1 MARVLV
7 VEDDVSLAMLLSY
20 LLGHEGYDVEVCHD
34 GDEAVARLDGAPA
47 DAVLVDV
54 MLPTE
59 ISGLD
64 VLREL
69 RQRPGWTEV
78 PAIVV
83 SALSDDEHQWEGWAA
98 GASSYVAKPYE
109 SDHLLNVLREQL
121 DVAEVRRGLVTE
133 RRAATIDLVDED
145 LDTAV

>member
-7 VEDDVSLAMLLSY
+7 IEDDASLAMLLSY
-20 LLGHEGYDVEVCHD
+20 LLGHEGHDVEVCID
-34 GDEAVARLDGAPA
+34 GDEAVARLDGEPA

-69 RQRPGWTEV
+69 RQRRDWADV

-83 SALSDDEHQWEGWAA
+83 SALSGDRHQWEGWAA
-98 GASSYVAKPYE
+98 GASSYVTKPYE
-109 SDHLLNVLREQL
+109 SDHLLEVLNEHL
-121 DVAEVRRGLVTE
+121 DVAALRRGLGRAVT
-133 RRAATIDLVDED
+133 RISVDHD
-145 LDTAV
+145 QGILT

>member
-7 VEDDVSLAMLLSY
+7 IEDDASLAMLLTY
-20 LLGHEGYDVEVCHD
+20 LLGHEGHDVEVCVD
-34 GDEAVARLDGAPA
+34 GDEALARLDGDPA

-59 ISGLD
+59 TSGLD

-69 RQRPGWTEV
+69 RQRQDWADV

-83 SALSDDEHQWEGWAA
+83 SALCDDRRQWEGWSA
-98 GASSYVAKPYE
+98 GASSYVTKPYE
-109 SDHLLNVLREQL
+109 SDHLIDVLNEHL
-121 DVAEVRRGLVTE
+121 DVAALRR
-133 RRAATIDLVDED
+133 DLGRSGPRIRVVHDEH
-145 LDTAV
+145 AVAR

>member
-7 VEDDVSLAMLLSY
+7 IEDDASLAMLLTY
-20 LLGHEGYDVEVCHD
+20 LLGHDGHDVEICVD

-54 MLPTE
+54 MLPSD

-69 RQRPGWTEV
+69 RQRPGWADV

-83 SALSDDEHQWEGWAA
+83 SALSSDQHQWDGWAA
-98 GASSYVAKPYE
+98 GASSYVTKPYD
-109 SDHLLNVLREQL
+109 SDHLLAVLRDL
-121 DVAEVRRGLVTE
+121 LSDTPRPRDVQSA
-133 RRAATIDLVDED
+133 
-145 LDTAV
+145 

>member
-7 VEDDVSLAMLLSY
+7 IEDDASLAMLLSY
-20 LLGHEGYDVEVCHD
+20 LLGHEGHDVEVCVD
-34 GDEAVARLDGAPA
+34 GDEAVARLDSAPP

-54 MLPTE
+54 MLPTQ

-69 RQRPGWTEV
+69 RKREDWAEV

-83 SALSDDEHQWEGWAA
+83 SALSDDRHQWEGWSA
-98 GASSYVAKPYE
+98 GASSYVTKPYD
-109 SDHLLNVLREQL
+109 SDHLIDVLNEHL
-121 DVAEVRRGLVTE
+121 DVAALRRDLGRSPQRVRVAHVE
-133 RRAATIDLVDED
+133 RRAAS
-145 LDTAV
+145 